1 LVVGEVIA
9 VGIFL
14 TPAGMAKSLV
24 SPWLILLVWLV
35 MGFMALCGALCYGEL
50 AARYPQAGGGY
61 VYLREAYGPAVA
73 FMYGWMSLL
82 VMDPGITAA
91 LAIGIA
97 SYAGYSLSLTAVAGK
112 ALAIALILGMSGLNI
127 LGVRLGGGLVRWL
140 TILKLGFLAFVLIW
154 SFGSQRGD
162 WSHFTPFFQ
171 QPSQS
176 LPLFAALA
184 SGVVG
189 AFFSF
194 GGWWDMS
201 KVAGEVRDPGRTL
214 PRALAF
220 GVIIVTL
227 IYVLTSAAFIYLVS
241 PAAVTSGETF
251 AAQAGET
258 LFGRSGGQLFSM
270 IVIVSVLGS
279 LAALVMSAPRVYFA
293 MAQDGLFFPGAAVL
307 HPRFGT
313 PARAISLQ
321 ALLASFL
328 VLLGNFNQIVSY
340 FFFVVVIFLALS
352 VAAIFVLQ
360 KKHTTEIEYRTPAY
374 PFTPIV
380 FLVMVAV
387 VLVLLAAGNPLQSLL
402 GVCIVALGAP
412 VYYLFIRKKSYSK
425 SARGSELT

>member
-1 LVVGEVIA
+1 
-9 VGIFL
+9 
-14 TPAGMAKSLV
+14 
-24 SPWLILLVWLV
+24 
-35 MGFMALCGALCYGEL
+35 
-50 AARYPQAGGGY
+50 
-61 VYLREAYGPAVA
+61 
-73 FMYGWMSLL
+73 
-82 VMDPGITAA
+82 
-91 LAIGIA
+91 
-97 SYAGYSLSLTAVAGK
+97 
-112 ALAIALILGMSGLNI
+112 
-127 LGVRLGGGLVRWL
+127 
-140 TILKLGFLAFVLIW
+140 
-154 SFGSQRGD
+154 
-162 WSHFTPFFQ
+162 
-171 QPSQS
+171 
-176 LPLFAALA
+176 
-184 SGVVG
+184 
-189 AFFSF
+189 
-194 GGWWDMS
+194 
-201 KVAGEVRDPGRTL
+201 
-214 PRALAF
+214 
-220 GVIIVTL
+220 
-227 IYVLTSAAFIYLVS
+227 
-241 PAAVTSGETF
+241 
-251 AAQAGET
+251 
-258 LFGRSGGQLFSM
+258 M